1 MPPIFVGNGELMVS
15 NKSVASACAL
25 AGFIAAMLIG
35 IDVAASPAATNLKN
49 FRAGQTS
56 PLKNEYNP
64 KIDSA
69 INRGLKWL
77 AARQNSNG
85 SFDSGSTAITS
96 LGALA
101 FVAGGNLPNQGP
113 YGRNVSRA
121 LHYVLAH
128 CHHSGLIAAQNDG
141 TPMYSQGFSTLF
153 LAEIYGESHAAGL
166 RNKLQKAVRLIVDT
180 QNSAGGWRYQPV
192 VMPGDLSVTICQVM
206 ALRAARQAGI
216 GVPRRT
222 MRSAISF
229 VRRLQNPDGGF
240 SYMLGMSGSDF
251 ARSAAGVALLFYSGV
266 YKGSVIG
273 RAVNYV
279 NGCLPGTPL
288 NMQGNYFYGNYYGTQ
303 AMFLAGGKWWAHWWP
318 AMSKNLLSRQQSNGA
333 WVGGAGSSYGTAM
346 ALIILQIPKRLLP
359 ILQK

>member
-1 MPPIFVGNGELMVS
+1 M
-15 NKSVASACAL
+15 AL
-25 AGFIAAMLIG
+25 KWSLTLRICVVTGV
-35 IDVAASPAATNLKN
+35 VAATAFSNGGAVTRAATNLKD
-49 FRAGQTS
+49 FQAGQTS

-69 INRGLKWL
+69 ISRGLKWL
-77 AARQNSNG
+77 ADRQNPNG

-101 FVAGGNLPNQGP
+101 FVAGGNVPGQGP
-113 YGRNVSRA
+113 YGRNVARA
-121 LHYVLAH
+121 LNYVLKH

-141 TPMYSQGFSTLF
+141 TPMYSQGFATLF
-153 LAEIYGESHAAGL
+153 LAEIYGEAHVPGL

-180 QNSAGGWRYQPV
+180 QNAAGGWRYQPV
-192 VMPGDLSVTICQVM
+192 VMPGDISVTICQVM

-222 MRSAISF
+222 MRKAISF

-266 YKGSVIG
+266 YKGAVIG
-273 RAVNYV
+273 HAVDYV
-279 NGCLPGTPL
+279 NGCLPGTPQ

-318 AMSKNLLSRQQSNGA
+318 AMSKNLLSRQQATGA
-333 WVGGAGSSYGTAM
+333 WIGGAGSSYGTAM
-346 ALIILQIPKRLLP
+346 ALIILQIPMRLLP

>member
-1 MPPIFVGNGELMVS
+1 MKLGDGGSMALMGSTLRRASFAAGLAIAGLMVFGC
-15 NKSVASACAL
+15 SV
-25 AGFIAAMLIG
+25 GY
-35 IDVAASPAATNLKN
+35 AATSLKD

-56 PLKNEYNP
+56 PLKNEYTP
-64 KIDSA
+64 KIRNA
-69 INRGLKWL
+69 IARGLKWL
-77 AARQNSNG
+77 AARQNANG

-101 FVAGGNLPNQGP
+101 FVAGGNVPGQGP
-113 YGRNVSRA
+113 YGDNVSRA
-121 LHYVLAH
+121 LHYILAH

-141 TPMYSQGFSTLF
+141 TPMYSQGFATLF
-153 LAEIYGESHAAGL
+153 LAEIYGESQIPGL

-180 QNSAGGWRYQPV
+180 QNAQGGWRYQPV
-192 VMPGDLSVTICQVM
+192 VMPGDISVTICQVM

-222 MRSAISF
+222 MLKAIGF

-266 YKGSVIG
+266 YKGAMIG
-273 RAVNYV
+273 AAVHYV

-303 AMFLAGGKWWAHWWP
+303 AMFLAGGKWWARWWP
-318 AMSKNLLSRQQSNGA
+318 AMSKNLLSRQQPDGA

>member
-1 MPPIFVGNGELMVS
+1 MVS

-113 YGRNVSRA
+113 YGTPAPSA
-121 LHYVLAH
+121 PPAH
-128 CHHSGLIAAQNDG
+128 I
-141 TPMYSQGFSTLF
+141 
-153 LAEIYGESHAAGL
+153 
-166 RNKLQKAVRLIVDT
+166 
-180 QNSAGGWRYQPV
+180 
-192 VMPGDLSVTICQVM
+192 
-206 ALRAARQAGI
+206 
-216 GVPRRT
+216 
-222 MRSAISF
+222 
-229 VRRLQNPDGGF
+229 
-240 SYMLGMSGSDF
+240 
-251 ARSAAGVALLFYSGV
+251 
-266 YKGSVIG
+266 
-273 RAVNYV
+273 
-279 NGCLPGTPL
+279 LPGETP
-288 NMQGNYFYGNYYGTQ
+288 
-303 AMFLAGGKWWAHWWP
+303 HD
-318 AMSKNLLSRQQSNGA
+318 
-333 WVGGAGSSYGTAM
+333 
-346 ALIILQIPKRLLP
+346 
-359 ILQK
+359 

>member
-1 MPPIFVGNGELMVS
+1 MAMQCCTFKLRWFAAGVVTAGAIGLGGVVAYAGN
-15 NKSVASACAL
+15 
-25 AGFIAAMLIG
+25 
-35 IDVAASPAATNLKN
+35 PLKD

-56 PLKNEYNP
+56 PLKNEYTP
-64 KIDSA
+64 QVRSA
-69 INRGLKWL
+69 IAKGLKWL
-77 AARQNSNG
+77 AARQNPNG

-101 FVAGGNLPNQGP
+101 FVAGGNLPGQGP
-113 YGRNVSRA
+113 YGHNVARA
-121 LHYVLAH
+121 LHYILAH

-141 TPMYSQGFSTLF
+141 TPMYSQGFATLF
-153 LAEIYGESHAAGL
+153 LAEIYGESQAPGL

-180 QNSAGGWRYQPV
+180 QNAAGGWRYQPV
-192 VMPGDLSVTICQVM
+192 IMPADLSVTICQVM

-222 MRSAISF
+222 MQKAISF

-251 ARSAAGVALLFYSGV
+251 ARTAAGVALLFYSGV
-266 YKGSVIG
+266 YRGAVIG
-273 RAVNYV
+273 AAVHYV
-279 NGCLPGTPL
+279 GGCLPGTPQ

-303 AMFLAGGKWWAHWWP
+303 AMFLAGGKWWARWWP
-318 AMSKNLLSRQQSNGA
+318 AMSKNLLARQQSNGA